1 MHKITVIGVG
11 PGGRESLTG
20 AAQAAIIRA
29 EVLLGGRRHL
39 ETFAS
44 GDRETF
50 ALANNLIDAVQFIKD
65 RRHLNVAVLAT
76 GDPGMYGILDFLRR
90 HFEPEDIEVIPG
102 ISAVQEAFARLAM
115 PWQDAV
121 ILSAHG
127 RDTGAL
133 VEIIKNSSKV
143 AVLTGPE
150 STPVRLAGLL
160 TEAGLG
166 ERASFVCTD
175 LTLPGEKVT
184 GLKIKDLT
192 GNPEGNRHNCVMVIV
207 DE

>member
-11 PGGRESLTG
+11 PGGQGCLTAAARE
-20 AAQAAIIRA
+20 AIARA

-39 ETFAS
+39 ENFAP
-44 GDRETF
+44 GGRETF
-50 ALANNLIDAVQFIKD
+50 ALANNLMDALQFIKA
-65 RRHLNVAVLAT
+65 RRHLQVAVLAT

-90 HFEPEDIEVIPG
+90 HFSPEDIEVIPG

-127 RDTGAL
+127 RDTAAL
-133 VEIIKNSSKV
+133 VEMIKHNSKV

-150 STPVRLAGLL
+150 STPSRLAGLL
-160 TEAGLG
+160 AEAGLG
-166 ERASFVCTD
+166 ERAVFVCTD
-175 LTLPGEKVT
+175 LTLPAEKVT
-184 GLKIKDLT
+184 ALKIKDLT
-192 GNPEGNRHNCVMVIV
+192 GSPEGARHNCVMVIV